1 MPMGF
6 LGGGE
11 IVVAAIV
18 GLLLFGGRLPDVA
31 KDLGRMFLK
40 ARRTLEDIRRESG
53 IDQTLR
59 EIEREADHARFT
71 PPDLT
76 KVLDRAAGPDSAGP
90 PAEIPAP
97 PAEEGEK
104 AEEKEASKGDEG
116 PESEGS

>member
-11 IVVAAIV
+11 ILVAAIV

-31 KDLGRMFLK
+31 KDLGRLFLK

-59 EIEREADHARFT
+59 EIEREAESARFS

-76 KVLDRAAGPDSAGP
+76 KVLDRTSGPDTIGP
-90 PAEIPAP
+90 PAEISPAP
-97 PAEEGEK
+97 PE
-104 AEEKEASKGDEG
+104 EG
-116 PESEGS
+116 PESAGKEDSEGKKEPEN